1 MTEFIVILLTLLV
14 SAVIA
19 FAVTFTVMTLFIAR
33 KRAVKPKHHFT
44 GMADLREQPATEV
57 SRRPSRS
64 PVDNESAAKEW
75 SRGNGKSQY

>member
-44 GMADLREQPATEV
+44 GMMDLREQPATEI
-57 SRRPSRS
+57 SRS
-64 PVDNESAAKEW
+64 PSISTVDNESAAKEW
-75 SRGNGKSQY
+75 LRGNGKSQY